1 MTMTHIQD
9 APTVLRALSQVLT
22 ILTTTPEVCA
32 AETLISQMRV
42 QERADRGL
50 VKGLMEAAELVSI
63 VTSVAQFLLGIF
75 PPF

>member
-1 MTMTHIQD
+1 M
-9 APTVLRALSQVLT
+9 LRALSQVLT

-32 AETLISQMRV
+32 VETLVSQMRV

-50 VKGLMEAAELVSI
+50 VKGLTEAAELVPI